1 MSSAENLN
9 FKHWKDKPVAF
20 KIKGCLS
27 TYDQISFCCQID
39 FMLQLSAQNEKC
51 SVVNI
56 LFKFSLLNESLT
68 SLILTYLSSD
78 VFNVLNL
85 LEQ

>member
-1 MSSAENLN
+1 
-9 FKHWKDKPVAF
+9 
-20 KIKGCLS
+20 
-27 TYDQISFCCQID
+27 
-39 FMLQLSAQNEKC
+39 MLQLSAQNEKC

-56 LFKFSLLNESLT
+56 LLKFSILNESLT